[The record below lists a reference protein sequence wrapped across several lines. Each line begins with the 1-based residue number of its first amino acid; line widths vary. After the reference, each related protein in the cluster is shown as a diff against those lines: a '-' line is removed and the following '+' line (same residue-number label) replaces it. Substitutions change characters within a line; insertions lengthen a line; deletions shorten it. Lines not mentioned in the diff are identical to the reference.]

1 MSVPHLRPHRRE
13 DLPAPRLD
21 EVSPGIYAYIQLD
34 GSWGLNNPG
43 FLVGRGGVTVVD
55 TCFTEARARAFRDA
69 VRRVTDCPIRTL
81 VNTHH
86 HGDHTW
92 GNFLFPEAAI
102 VGHTLCREEMIE
114 TGLSIQPLFPGVN
127 WGNLEVE
134 PPFITFDDR
143 LTIFVDDLRLE
154 LIFLGPAHTRN
165 DVIVW
170 IPERRLL
177 FSGDLIFSRCTP
189 FVAQGSLGGLI
200 QALDALRGLG
210 AATIVP
216 GHGEICGPE
225 AIDDSLDYLRFVE
238 DLARRAFEAGVAPLE
253 AARET
258 ALGRFG
264 EWNETERLVANL
276 HRAYSELRGAP
287 WGTPL
292 PLGSVIPEMLEYNG
306 GQPLRCFA

>member
-1 MSVPHLRPHRRE
+1 MSAPHLRPHRSE
-13 DLPAPRLD
+13 DLPPPRVD

-55 TCFTEARARAFRDA
+55 TCLTEGRSRAFRDA
-69 VRRVTDCPIRTL
+69 LRRVTDRPIRTL

-92 GNFLFPEAAI
+92 GNYLFPEAAI

-114 TGLSIQPLFPGVN
+114 TGLSIKPLFPGVN
-127 WGNLEVE
+127 WGNIEVE
-134 PPFITFDDR
+134 PPFVTFDER

-177 FSGDLIFSRCTP
+177 FSGDLIFSACTP
-189 FVAQGSLGGLI
+189 FVAQGSLGGLMK
-200 QALDALRGLG
+200 ALESVRGLG
-210 AATIVP
+210 AETIVP
-216 GHGEICGPE
+216 GHGEIRGPDV
-225 AIDDSLDYLRFVE
+225 IDESLTYLRFVE
-238 DLARRAFEAGVAPLE
+238 DLARRAFEAGVPPLE
-253 AARET
+253 AARQT
-258 ALGRFG
+258 DLGRFA
-264 EWNETERLVANL
+264 EWPDAERLVANI
-276 HRAYSELRGAP
+276 HRAYSEFRGEP

-292 PLGSVIPEMLEYNG
+292 PLEDVVSEMIAYNG
-306 GQPLRCFA
+306 GQPLRCLA